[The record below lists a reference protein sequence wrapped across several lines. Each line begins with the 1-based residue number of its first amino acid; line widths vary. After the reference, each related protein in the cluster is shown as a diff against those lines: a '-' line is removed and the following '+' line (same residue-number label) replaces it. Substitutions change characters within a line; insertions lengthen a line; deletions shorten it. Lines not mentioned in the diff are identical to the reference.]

1 MGYIIDKVI
10 GEFDYGHNVWVQNL
24 DEVLSCGSEPKCLR
38 NHGHRGKVVAY
49 LEADELSSASNNM
62 VIDFNDMKI
71 MTKWIDNTLD
81 HNYLID
87 INDPGCEDVFHHF
100 WKDGSIS
107 SEHLIKQPEGH
118 WIINPESYSNMSGYL
133 FNKYR
138 SYILLPF
145 VPTSENLAK
154 WMYDVMV
161 QKMKSANVKV
171 HKIEWYET
179 PKSRATYYGE

>member
-1 MGYIIDKVI
+1 MWIIDKVV

-38 NHGHRGKVVAY
+38 QHGHRGKVIAY
-49 LEADELSSASNNM
+49 LTADKGLISANSNM

-71 MTKWIDNTLD
+71 MTKWIDSTLD

-87 INDPGCEDVFHHF
+87 INDPGCEDTFHHF
-100 WKDGSIS
+100 WKEGVIDPAV
-107 SEHLIKQPEGH
+107 LIWKEEGH
-118 WIINPESYSNMSGYL
+118 WIINPDAYKDMSGHLY
-133 FNKYR
+133 NKYR
-138 SYILLPF
+138 SFIILPF

-154 WMYDVMV
+154 WMYDVMTD
-161 QKMKSANVKV
+161 KMKSTGVKV

-179 PKSRATYYGE
+179 PKSRATYYGV